1 MEMTSTSTLTR
12 PADRDR
18 HIALGLRI
26 KYLRRSRG
34 LRLKDVADLA
44 GCSES
49 MLSKVENGQSTPS
62 INMLHRIARALGTS
76 IGELFTELDDRKVHV
91 LRAGT
96 RPALS
101 EGAPRRGKGIKLESL
116 TPFILRG
123 LLQAQLHVIDV
134 GGASDGAIEHEGEE
148 VGYVV
153 EGRLELTVDGESVV
167 LEPGD
172 SFFFESTRPHSY
184 RNVGDTVAR
193 VVWVNSPPTY

>member
-1 MEMTSTSTLTR
+1 MHRASYTIRGRSSFGIVSGDGVVDLRPRLAPRLTS
-12 PADRDR
+12 
-18 HIALGLRI
+18 
-26 KYLRRSRG
+26 
-34 LRLKDVADLA
+34 V
-44 GCSES
+44 
-49 MLSKVENGQSTPS
+49 
-62 INMLHRIARALGTS
+62 
-76 IGELFTELDDRKVHV
+76 LDV
-91 LRAGT
+91 LRAGA

-123 LLQAQLHVIDV
+123 LLQAQLHVVDV